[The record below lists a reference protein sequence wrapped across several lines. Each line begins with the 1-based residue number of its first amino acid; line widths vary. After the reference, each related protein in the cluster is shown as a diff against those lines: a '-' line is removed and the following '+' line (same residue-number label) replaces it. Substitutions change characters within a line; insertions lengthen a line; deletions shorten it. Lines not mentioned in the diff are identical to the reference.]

1 MWSRHPTALKALSL
15 LGGTAA
21 AFVGHRVYRDGTFDV
36 YNVGPARFGR
46 AAFTVRQEIL
56 VPFATVVHPLSRLFQ
71 VAAIGYDYKRSL
83 YAPGV
88 DPKDPGYPDVRSA
101 CHQRSADRLLKL
113 CRDNGGCFIK
123 VGQHIGALDYLLP
136 DEYVNTMKVLHHNAP
151 EMGLRDVFAVIR
163 EDLGRDVS
171 GTISKSKNKPI

>member
-1 MWSRHPTALKALSL
+1 MLGSASRTSPSRRWS
-15 LGGTAA
+15 
-21 AFVGHRVYRDGTFDV
+21 
-36 YNVGPARFGR
+36 
-46 AAFTVRQEIL
+46 
-56 VPFATVVHPLSRLFQ
+56 
-71 VAAIGYDYKRSL
+71 
-83 YAPGV
+83 
-88 DPKDPGYPDVRSA
+88 SA

-171 GTISKSKNKPI
+171 GTISK